1 VFATRRA
8 GFSGKARAA
17 VVLTL
22 VWVLPGC
29 VQDSASGPVRSDPL
43 SGIRGTDLAAR
54 QPRPVDSESGIT
66 QQSSRPLLFPGTELA
81 SPAPGDIETQ
91 KPANLYSPASTGA
104 ATLRDGVQI
113 NFEDADVAVVART
126 LVGDV
131 LGMSYVI
138 DPRVTGTVTLRSTA
152 PVPRKDVL
160 SVFESVLR
168 MANAAAVRE
177 GSLVKIVPLNEA
189 GGSGSVSAGA
199 GQAGFGVSVVPL
211 RYTSAATVARVAE
224 NFLSRPG
231 AIRVDA
237 ARNLLLLQGTGAERR
252 AAVEVVSSFDVEWL
266 RNQSVGIYPL
276 KSTSPE
282 SMIAELE
289 RVFESSEGGQGQGM
303 IRFQPVQRMNAV
315 MAVAKN
321 PQFLER
327 ATQWVQRLDRSDTS
341 GTTLR
346 VYRVKYGNA
355 PKVAAILNDIFVRSG
370 GGGGSAIDNLAPGSR
385 SSQGRLDTAGGGASE
400 RGGGAAPGQGGAP
413 AAAGGAGAAGG
424 GAGGAGGA
432 GGGNRGAGT
441 IPASFDTF
449 SDRKSSSG
457 DPFGFGAPSGG
468 GGGGNA
474 IFQNVRITAD
484 NSNNSVVI
492 YSNQED
498 YRVIERAL
506 QEIDRPKL
514 QVAIDATI
522 AEVTLGEGLDYGV
535 RFFFSSKSVGAG
547 NDKGSLGVLDASSVI
562 SRVLPGFNLLLGS
575 EKQPRVVLDALA
587 SVTDVK
593 VLSSPSLVVMD
604 NQPAVLQVGDEIP
617 VSTRSATLIE
627 APGAPIVNSIEFR
640 NTGVILKV
648 LPHVH
653 ANGAIDLEVEQEI
666 SNANSTE
673 PTLTP
678 TISQRRI
685 KSMISVMSG
694 QTVLLGGLIS
704 EREENSK
711 SGIPGLRSIKFLG
724 DLFGKTSGSK
734 HRTELIIFIRP
745 QLIRNALDASVVAEE
760 FRDRLGSMRSPIV
773 NGAELHG
780 GPVSRKY

>member
-1 VFATRRA
+1 MFANTR
-8 GFSGKARAA
+8 ARFGYTASAA
-17 VVLTL
+17 AALAL
-22 VWVLPGC
+22 VAVLPAC
-29 VQDSASGPVRSDPL
+29 IQDTASGPARSDVVA
-43 SGIRGTDLAAR
+43 GIRGADLGAR
-54 QPRPVDSESGIT
+54 QARPVDADSGIT

-81 SPAPGDIETQ
+81 SPAPGDIEPH
-91 KPANLYSPASTGA
+91 KPATLYSPASTGA
-104 ATLRDGVQI
+104 AVLRDGVQI
-113 NFEDADVAVVART
+113 NFEDAEVAVVAKA
-126 LVGDV
+126 LVGDI

-138 DPRVTGTVTLRSTA
+138 DPRVTGTVTLASTA
-152 PVPRKDVL
+152 PVARKDVL

-177 GSLVKIVPLNEA
+177 GNLIKIVPLAEA
-189 GGSGSVSAGA
+189 GGSGTVSAGA

-231 AIRVDA
+231 AIRVDG

-282 SMIAELE
+282 TMISELE
-289 RVFESSEGGQGQGM
+289 RVFESSDGGQGQGM

-315 MAVAKN
+315 MAVAKT
-321 PQFLER
+321 PAFLER

-355 PKVAAILNDIFVRSG
+355 PKVAAILNDIFVRG
-370 GGGGSAIDNLAPGSR
+370 GGGGGGTALDSLAPGSR
-385 SSQGRLDTAGGGASE
+385 TSQGRLDAVGSGASE
-400 RGGGAAPGQGGAP
+400 RGGAAGGGQGGA
-413 AAAGGAGAAGG
+413 AAGPGGAGSAGE
-424 GAGGAGGA
+424 GA
-432 GGGNRGAGT
+432 GGGGGRVGGT

-449 SDRKSSSG
+449 SDRKSAGG
-457 DPFGFGAPSGG
+457 DPFGAGASSGG
-468 GGGGNA
+468 ANA
-474 IFQNVRITAD
+474 ICQTVRISAD

-547 NDKGSLGVLDASSVI
+547 SDKGSVGVLDASSMI

-587 SVTDVK
+587 SVTNVK

-617 VSTRSATLIE
+617 VSTRTATLIE

-685 KSMISVMSG
+685 KSTISVMSG

-760 FRDRLGSMRSPIV
+760 FRDRLGSMRSHT
-773 NGAELHG
+773 NGTELRS